1 MGNGKTWRIYQIDR
15 EIQGMS
21 DTLDPKTITELRRA
35 LAQKQK
41 KLDRKKLPEILAQD
55 ATNAQIVSAVNK
67 ILEVLRG

>member
-1 MGNGKTWRIYQIDR
+1 
-15 EIQGMS
+15 MS

-67 ILEVLRG
+67 ILKVLRG